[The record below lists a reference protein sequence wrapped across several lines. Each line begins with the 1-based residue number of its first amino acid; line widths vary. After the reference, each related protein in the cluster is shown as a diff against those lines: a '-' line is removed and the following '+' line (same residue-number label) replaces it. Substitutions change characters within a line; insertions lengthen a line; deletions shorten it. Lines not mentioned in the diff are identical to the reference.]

1 MTMIFIRK
9 PYMNIAILLCLVLL
23 LAQAASAQSAQTT
36 STKFE
41 GTAWSDF
48 VSDDG
53 EDKGAKAV
61 CADNDIDN
69 DNDGLIELC
78 YLEDVNAMRNN
89 NRGTSLIRDSKTF
102 SDGCGGGEDGDECFG
117 YELVR
122 DLDFSNDDS
131 YESTSTNNVKVNW
144 TMGEGWQPIGTIFN
158 NFNSIFEGNGHTIS
172 SLRIK
177 RPDANYVGLFGRT
190 NNGSK
195 ISNIGLL
202 NVSIRGIGDTGGL
215 VGDSRGSI
223 ANSYTSGSVH
233 GKFRTGGLV
242 GDSRGN
248 SITNSYASGSARG
261 KFYIGGLVGQNNG
274 NSIANSYA
282 TGFVKGR
289 SFIGG
294 LVGWN
299 NNNIAN
305 SYASGSVGGSS
316 SVGGLVGFRNGAVSR
331 SYWNKDTSMGL
342 SDSDRTGKTT
352 AQLRSPTTA
361 TGIYSKWSTDNWDFD
376 TTREYPALK
385 YAQACGDSQQPV
397 CGTLLRGQRNNQP
410 RIISPT
416 SKTEILITPN
426 DAGTTKT
433 ISVTVSDNDIGDKVT
448 VLLSA
453 EDEEQN
459 LVEFGTTKAEVLPN
473 GNTDRGINEDLSIR
487 VPQVLTSGMTTL
499 RLVAEDDSGFGNA
512 MSEPVLFKVRVIANT
527 PPTITPIPNIVLLDG
542 TNTTLNVVIQ
552 DADGDAL
559 SVRLDSSD
567 STVATATIVATSGV
581 NRTLKITGSSTGTAV
596 ITVTASDNEGG
607 SAEEMFTIL
616 VDAEPTGTVTI
627 SFEDINDDEWQLR
640 AISSVMDANDI
651 AETNYQWFKDNAPIL
666 GATTNTYTIP
676 NDNDG
681 RAGGTEYKVDVT
693 FVDNIGQV
701 TTLSDVYTVVN
712 EAPVIMSVMPAKPN
726 YEEGERV
733 LVTTDASDANHDSL
747 IYTWSVTQG
756 AADLNEFD
764 EVSEGATLSFKV
776 PADWIDNPSTAT
788 GVTETLQLE
797 IAVTEMRD
805 GGETT
810 TQTAEVVVAK
820 VNNGVSATS
829 SPKIERTENDMG
841 QTVLVLETGTDTQA
855 IADDPDGNTTSP
867 IKYQWQWCRSPCSPS
882 SWAAISGATANTY
895 TIPESISGT
904 PVMDNDRFR
913 IGLSYTDGQGYSET
927 IFSDTQATSASADLR
942 VRTKVF
948 LEGPLE

>member
-1 MTMIFIRK
+1 
-9 PYMNIAILLCLVLL
+9 MNIAILLCLVLL

-89 NRGTSLIRDSKTF
+89 LSGTSLIKDTKTF

-122 DLDFSNDDS
+122 DLDFKDADS
-131 YESTSTNNVKVNW
+131 YSSPTNIVKWTTS
-144 TMGEGWQPIGTIFN
+144 EGWQPIGTIFN

-361 TGIYSKWSTDNWDFD
+361 TGIYSKWSTDNWDFG

-385 YAQACGDSQQPV
+385 YAQACGDSQQPA

-487 VPQVLTSGMTTL
+487 VPQVLTSKMTTL

-527 PPTITPIPNIVLLDG
+527 PPTITPIPNIILLDG

-552 DADGDAL
+552 DADGDLL

-567 STVATATIVATSGV
+567 SMVATATIVATSGI

-627 SFEDINDDEWQLR
+627 SPTNTNKWILEADT
-640 AISSVMDANDI
+640 STVMDGNGI

-693 FVDNIGQV
+693 FIDNIGQV
-701 TTLSDVYTVVN
+701 TTLSDVYTVLN
-712 EAPVIMSVMPAKPN
+712 EAPVIDAISQTAVN
-726 YEEGERV
+726 EGGAVSINPTVR
-733 LVTTDASDANHDSL
+733 DANHDDL
-747 IYTWSVTQG
+747 TYTWRVSLEDSNPSILANVTT
-756 AADLNEFD
+756 NTE
-764 EVSEGATLSFKV
+764 SISFKV

-805 GGETT
+805 GGEAT
-810 TQTAEVVVAK
+810 TQTAEVVVTK
-820 VNNGVSATS
+820 INNGVSATTRTT
-829 SPKIERTENDMG
+829 IDRTENNMG
-841 QTVLVLETGTDTQA
+841 QTVLVLKTGTDTQA

-867 IKYQWQWCRSPCSPS
+867 IKYQWQWCRSPCLPS
-882 SWAAISGATANTY
+882 SWTAISGATASTY
-895 TIPESISGT
+895 TIPDDILGT
-904 PVMDNDRFR
+904 PVAERDEFR

-927 IFSDTQATSASADLR
+927 IFSNSQATSDSADLR
-942 VRTKVF
+942 IRTKVF